1 MAVPVDVDL
10 TREAAKR
17 AKREIMDTIVPELM
31 GRNIGPEGQTY
42 GTQMID
48 RADRILMF
56 IEDREMGVHDRDV
69 NGVIVPGTLRTVNPE
84 LEDKMQREFIEDV
97 KASPLF
103 GHAQYMDS
111 IRESGATTEY
121 DEMQGVV

>member
-1 MAVPVDVDL
+1 MSVPVDVDL

-56 IEDREMGVHDRDV
+56 LEDREMGVHDRDV
-69 NGVIVPGTLRTVNPE
+69 NGVLVPGTLRTVNPE
-84 LEDKMQREFIEDV
+84 LEDQMQREFIEDV
-97 KASPLF
+97 KASPMF
-103 GHAQYMDS
+103 GHAQYMES
-111 IRESGATTEY
+111 IRESAATTAY
-121 DEMQGVV
+121 DEGVI